1 MNIEF
6 ANFRVSLSFPGRRP
20 SSFQRLPFQITWIPP
35 LLFTLQRGSVIII
48 APCHTKAMAPRILV
62 FGTGSVGTVYT
73 YILSRAVPAFKIVT
87 ICRSNFEAASKN
99 GFTIHSSLWGDNLKV
114 RPVVVR
120 SVGDAVSLDAGAHFD
135 YVIVCSKALP
145 TAPSTAELI
154 KPAISAKTTIVLIQN
169 GIATEKPYS
178 KLFPD
183 NSLLSTVVYLPATQ
197 IEPGIVQHKE
207 IELLHI
213 GPYPASSNTESATRF
228 AALLNAGGASTK
240 VHEDVQF
247 ERWSK
252 LLVNASWNPICALA
266 RSRDA
271 QILRSSPEA
280 KDFIREV
287 MLEIAAVANSCGYLG
302 IDTALVEHQ
311 LGRAAV
317 RKVGVEPSMMADAL
331 AGRNME
337 VEAILGNVVRL
348 AREHVVDTPML
359 RTIYVLATALNNSFG
374 FGS

>member
-1 MNIEF
+1 M
-6 ANFRVSLSFPGRRP
+6 
-20 SSFQRLPFQITWIPP
+20 
-35 LLFTLQRGSVIII
+35 
-48 APCHTKAMAPRILV
+48 

-73 YILSRAVPAFKIVT
+73 YILSRAVSASNIVT
-87 ICRSNFEAASKN
+87 ICRSNFEAASKK
-99 GFTIHSSLWGDNLKV
+99 GFAIHSSPWGNNLKV
-114 RPVVVR
+114 QPVVFR
-120 SVGDAVSLDAGAHFD
+120 SVDEAVSLDADAHFD

-145 TAPSTAELI
+145 TVPSTAELI

-169 GIATEKPYS
+169 GIATEQPYS
-178 KLFPD
+178 ELFPD
-183 NSLLSTVVYLPATQ
+183 NPLLSTVVYLPATQ

-207 IELLHI
+207 VELLHI
-213 GPYPASSNTESATRF
+213 GPYPASSNTESATQF
-228 AALLNAGGASTK
+228 AALLNTCGALTR

-252 LLVNASWNPICALA
+252 LLVNACWNPVCALA

-271 QILRSSPEA
+271 KILRSSPEA

-287 MLEIAAVANSCGYLG
+287 MLEISAVANVCGYPG
-302 IDTALVEHQ
+302 IDSALVEHQ

-337 VEAILGNVVRL
+337 VEAIVGNVVKL
-348 AREHVVDTPML
+348 AREHSVNTPML

-374 FGS
+374 FPP